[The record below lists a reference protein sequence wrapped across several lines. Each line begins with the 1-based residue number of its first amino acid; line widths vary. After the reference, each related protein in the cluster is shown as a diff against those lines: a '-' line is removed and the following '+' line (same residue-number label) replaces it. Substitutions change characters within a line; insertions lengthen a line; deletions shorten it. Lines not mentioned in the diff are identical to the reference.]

1 LTLFSNL
8 GINSK
13 LIFEIF
19 SLVKINIKNP
29 KRRGAKMSTEII
41 APMTGKIISVVV
53 KAGDTVSAEDEVII
67 MDAMKMEIPV
77 YAPDNGVVK
86 EIKVKEG
93 DSVKTDQVLMIL
105 E

>member
-1 LTLFSNL
+1 
-8 GINSK
+8 
-13 LIFEIF
+13 
-19 SLVKINIKNP
+19 
-29 KRRGAKMSTEII
+29 MSVELK
-41 APMTGKIISVVV
+41 APMTGKIICIAVNP
-53 KAGDTVSAEDEVII
+53 GDRVSAEDEVII

>member
-1 LTLFSNL
+1 MS
-8 GINSK
+8 I
-13 LIFEIF
+13 EI
-19 SLVKINIKNP
+19 K
-29 KRRGAKMSTEII
+29 
-41 APMTGKIISVVV
+41 APMTGKIISIVVNSGDKV
-53 KAGDTVSAEDEVII
+53 KADDEVII

-77 YAPDNGVVK
+77 YASEEGTVK